1 MHLKPF
7 KSMQNLLKIKH
18 PHRTPITYS
27 KTPSLKRKKK
37 EFCSNKA
44 DAAFYHFTQL
54 ILRVI
59 KNYP

>member
-1 MHLKPF
+1 
-7 KSMQNLLKIKH
+7 MQNLLKIKH
-18 PHRTPITYS
+18 SHRTPITYS
-27 KTPSLKRKKK
+27 KTPSLKRKK

-44 DAAFYHFTQL
+44 DASFCHFTQI